1 LVNKSE
7 KTMFTHAIVKKP
19 AHSLIHGITSASLG
33 KPVYEKALEQHAM
46 YVDAL
51 TRCGVKV
58 IKLNAD
64 ERFPDSTFVEDTA
77 VLTET
82 CAIVSNPGA
91 KSRKGEERTIK
102 EVLSRFYTNIKCIE
116 APGTLEGGDV
126 MRVKDHFYIGLSERT
141 NAIGA
146 QQCLQLL
153 GSYGY
158 SGSTIALKDMLHLK
172 TGLAYLG
179 RDTLLVAGEF
189 IENPEFRQF
198 DRIIIDALEHYA
210 ANCIRVNDYVLVPA
224 GYPKTLIA
232 IEQAGYQ
239 TITVDVSEFRKLD
252 GGLSC
257 LSLRVQEIP

>member
-1 LVNKSE
+1 
-7 KTMFTHAIVKKP
+7 MHD
-19 AHSLIHGITSASLG
+19 
-33 KPVYEKALEQHAM
+33 KALEQHAM

-51 TRCGVKV
+51 MQCGVKV
-58 IKLNAD
+58 TKLEAD
-64 ERFPDSTFVEDTA
+64 EGFPDSTFVEDTA

-82 CAIVSNPGA
+82 CAIVSNLGA
-91 KSRKGEERTIK
+91 ESRKGEERAIK
-102 EVLSRFYTNIKCIE
+102 EVLSGFYTNIERIK

-146 QQCLQLL
+146 QQCIQLL

-158 SGSTIALKDMLHLK
+158 SGSTIPLKDVLHLK

-179 RDTLLVAGEF
+179 RNTLLVAGEF
-189 IENPEFRQF
+189 IDNPKFRQF
-198 DRIIIDALEHYA
+198 DRIIIDASKHYA

-224 GYPKTLIA
+224 GYPKTLTA

-239 TITVDVSEFRKLD
+239 TIAVDVSEFRKLD

-257 LSLRVQEIP
+257 LSLRFQVNTLPVLQ